1 MHRLARE
8 RSEWSVDGTARFSCK
23 KENDEFNV
31 CGGCKSCLFPTQLYD
46 STEWLLRADESFK
59 RRFLAGIL
67 VRCQSVEILENILNV
82 LQGTLGKD
90 FTYARSHVK
99 ASIPE
104 DPGSFDS
111 DGTLDPDLLRVSVRK
126 TWDWFRNSPPWT
138 KSRYLMRILSL
149 CDTEL
154 VRMLGNL
161 IRVLIARER
170 RKFLQISTAKKDYWT
185 ELKKETVG
193 SPKRKSSDADSVSSE
208 DPALMVVP
216 GSAKSM
222 SGVSLHRDFIRGLPV
237 NIAKSILGLLDKP
250 SLQRCRQVSQ
260 HWQYLT
266 EEILSELSVK
276 KMVEDQAM
284 VLQGSSC
291 SGVNPAYAQIREV
304 PVPFREEDDHIHPNK
319 ISPKYKKDI
328 RGLESVYV
336 GVKTKAV
343 EMDERNV
350 YCGAFNILVLL
361 DREDPGR
368 VVHYDGG
375 RVAALGSRDRAVRL
389 LDVPLL
395 KEAPLMMTGHA
406 GSVRAVLVCE
416 ERALVISASYDLTIR
431 CWNLNTGACTM
442 LFTGHTGTINCLDLH
457 GHILVSGARDCKVKV
472 WSLLNGQCLKRLRF
486 RHHKSV
492 QCVKIHTPVVLS
504 GCEGGLIK
512 MWDTETAA
520 LLKVMDGHQGSVRC
534 LFFDQWHILSGGS
547 DGQVLAWSTNSA
559 FKKSLM
565 TFPHPREVPTL
576 SFHFLRVITGC
587 ADGKIRIFNF
597 LGGDCL
603 RVIKI
608 STRQSTVLS
617 LHTHHNNILVNSSS
631 RVLLLQFAQE
641 RWDYAAEP
649 MRTLGGAG
657 ICAPPRDHSM
667 ASSGWKVS
675 RQSRGTRLAPSHHT
689 RSCSAAGM
697 QQQAHENPPVTSER
711 VMTLSERAIRE
722 RVRKRGLHHPVT
734 PAQVILKVSSPTQQP
749 HSCDLA
755 SSVMKLNAR
764 AQDALG
770 PLSLDPDRQQQ
781 TGGSSTPPRKT
792 PAQPRPA
799 PRPSKAYFEGMVKI
813 YTPFRTHTV
822 DLALRH
828 SLHSGQIHSS
838 VPSPKLFRPRSGRVG
853 AITPTAEEDS
863 RTLRPTFT
871 RSAGKHPDHRVETSG
886 IKPTKTRNTLD
897 PFRERGGFQLRTD
910 TEVEELTQAQLQADL
925 CHSTPHPADVR
936 DGMGRLGK

>member
-1 MHRLARE
+1 QE
-8 RSEWSVDGTARFSCK
+8 QITK
-23 KENDEFNV
+23 
-31 CGGCKSCLFPTQLYD
+31 T
-46 STEWLLRADESFK
+46 
-59 RRFLAGIL
+59 
-67 VRCQSVEILENILNV
+67 
-82 LQGTLGKD
+82 
-90 FTYARSHVK
+90 
-99 ASIPE
+99 
-104 DPGSFDS
+104 S
-111 DGTLDPDLLRVSVRK
+111 DNR
-126 TWDWFRNSPPWT
+126 
-138 KSRYLMRILSL
+138 
-149 CDTEL
+149 
-154 VRMLGNL
+154 
-161 IRVLIARER
+161 
-170 RKFLQISTAKKDYWT
+170 
-185 ELKKETVG
+185 
-193 SPKRKSSDADSVSSE
+193 
-208 DPALMVVP
+208 
-216 GSAKSM
+216 
-222 SGVSLHRDFIRGLPV
+222 
-237 NIAKSILGLLDKP
+237 
-250 SLQRCRQVSQ
+250 
-260 HWQYLT
+260 
-266 EEILSELSVK
+266 
-276 KMVEDQAM
+276 
-284 VLQGSSC
+284 
-291 SGVNPAYAQIREV
+291 
-304 PVPFREEDDHIHPNK
+304 
-319 ISPKYKKDI
+319 
-328 RGLESVYV
+328 
-336 GVKTKAV
+336 
-343 EMDERNV
+343 
-350 YCGAFNILVLL
+350 
-361 DREDPGR
+361 
-368 VVHYDGG
+368 
-375 RVAALGSRDRAVRL
+375 
-389 LDVPLL
+389 
-395 KEAPLMMTGHA
+395 
-406 GSVRAVLVCE
+406 
-416 ERALVISASYDLTIR
+416 
-431 CWNLNTGACTM
+431 
-442 LFTGHTGTINCLDLH
+442 
-457 GHILVSGARDCKVKV
+457 
-472 WSLLNGQCLKRLRF
+472 
-486 RHHKSV
+486 
-492 QCVKIHTPVVLS
+492 
-504 GCEGGLIK
+504 
-512 MWDTETAA
+512 
-520 LLKVMDGHQGSVRC
+520 QGSVRC

-675 RQSRGTRLAPSHHT
+675 RQSRGT
-689 RSCSAAGM
+689 
-697 QQQAHENPPVTSER
+697 
-711 VMTLSERAIRE
+711 
-722 RVRKRGLHHPVT
+722 
-734 PAQVILKVSSPTQQP
+734 SSPTQQP

-910 TEVEELTQAQLQADL
+910 TEVEELTQAQLRERRHGTAWKMKIRSVSAHDYTKEEQVYA
-925 CHSTPHPADVR
+925 PE
-936 DGMGRLGK
+936 LGGHTYV